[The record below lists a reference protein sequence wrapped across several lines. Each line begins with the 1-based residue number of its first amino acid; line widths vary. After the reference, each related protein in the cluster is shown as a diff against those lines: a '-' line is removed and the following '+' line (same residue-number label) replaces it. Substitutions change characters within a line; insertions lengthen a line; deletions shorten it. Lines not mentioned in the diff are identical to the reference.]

1 MNYMRWARKIVV
13 FHNNNN
19 NNNNKGDDVGI
30 QISTKEISS

>member
-19 NNNNKGDDVGI
+19 NNNNKGDDAGL
-30 QISTKEISS
+30 QISTKEISG

>member
-13 FHNNNN
+13 FHNNN

-30 QISTKEISS
+30 QISTKEISG

>member
-1 MNYMRWARKIVV
+1 MNYMRWGRKIVV

-30 QISTKEISS
+30 QISTKEISG